1 MFGLIRKK
9 DLKELLD
16 IFLKDADKVRDHS
29 NDFDFGYN
37 AGMRDT
43 CEHIALAL
51 HIDLEE
57 NKDGE
62 D

>member
-16 IFLKDADKVRDHS
+16 IFLKDADKVRDHP

-43 CEHIALAL
+43 CEHIALA
-51 HIDLEE
+51 
-57 NKDGE
+57 
-62 D
+62 